1 MFAPPLAS
9 FQRAT
14 KRRRDLIPDSN
25 VRACELQE
33 QRREIEIEESL
44 EFVVAVDESDFEFN
58 VIDKTELFG
67 FIGIRHNSQAVCQSV
82 YQSVCFFRRIKAQ
95 PERLRGCSL
104 EGSFLA
110 KKPNDAV
117 DGGTY
122 R

>member
-14 KRRRDLIPDSN
+14 KRRRDLVPDSN

-44 EFVVAVDESDFEFN
+44 ELVVAVDESDFEFN

-67 FIGIRHNSQAVCQSV
+67 FIGIRHNSQAVSQSV
-82 YQSVCFFRRIKAQ
+82 GLSVCLFLQQDRSPIREI
-95 PERLRGCSL
+95 
-104 EGSFLA
+104 EGMFS
-110 KKPNDAV
+110 
-117 DGGTY
+117 GGVFSSQETK
-122 R
+122 